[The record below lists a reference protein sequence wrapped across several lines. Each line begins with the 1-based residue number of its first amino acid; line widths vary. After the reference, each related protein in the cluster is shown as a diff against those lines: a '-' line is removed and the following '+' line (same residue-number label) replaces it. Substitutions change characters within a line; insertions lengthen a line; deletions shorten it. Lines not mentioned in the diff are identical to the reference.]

1 MKKKNVSLKQK
12 LFLNKEV
19 LAELN
24 THQQQ
29 QALGG
34 AGLSRKLPCVTQA
47 GAGSCNTIP
56 PMQEAC
62 IYC

>member
-1 MKKKNVSLKQK
+1 MKKKNINLEKK

-24 THQQQ
+24 NRQQQ
-29 QALGG
+29 QVAGG
-34 AGLSRKLPCVTQA
+34 AAASRRLPCVTEA
-47 GAGSCNTIP
+47 SGGSCNTIP
-56 PMQEAC
+56 PMGYAC